1 MENFNIDSQTSVL
14 GLIGHPVEHSM
25 SPIMHNA
32 IIQKLNLK
40 YVYLA
45 FDVDPK
51 NLKKAMSGIRGLNIK
66 GINVTIPYKQ
76 QIMNFVD
83 EIDPLAK
90 KIGAINAIK
99 NIDGYLIARNTDAA
113 GAKKSLIDAKCKL
126 QGKNIL
132 VLGAGGA
139 SRAISFAL
147 ADEANKIIIS
157 NRTEDK
163 AITLAKEIKNKM
175 NTDAEGYS
183 NQKNILEKL
192 IENVDILINTTPL
205 GMYPNTNKIPLPE
218 HLLIKNLFV
227 FDVIYNPLKTKLLKV
242 AEKKGCNILGGLD
255 MLVNQ
260 GALAFEWWT
269 GKEADKNLMKT
280 KITKYLEAK
289 NVR

>member
-1 MENFNIDSQTSVL
+1 MENFNIDSQTNVL
-14 GLIGHPVEHSM
+14 GLIGHPVQHSM

-32 IIQKLNLK
+32 VIQKLNLK
-40 YVYLA
+40 YIYLA

-51 NLKKAMSGIRGLNIK
+51 NLKKAMSGIRALNIK

-76 QIMNFVD
+76 EIMKFVD

-90 KIGAINAIK
+90 KIGAINTIK
-99 NIDGYLIARNTDAA
+99 NVDGYLIARNTDTA
-113 GAKKSLIDAKCKL
+113 GAKKSLKDAKCKF
-126 QGKNIL
+126 QGKNVL

-139 SRAISFAL
+139 SRAICFAL
-147 ADEANKIIIS
+147 AEEANKIIIS

-163 AITLAKEIKNKM
+163 AISLAKEIKNKV

-183 NQKNILEKL
+183 NQKNILEKF

-205 GMYPNTNKIPLPE
+205 GMYPKTNQIPLPE
-218 HLLIKNLFV
+218 HLLIEDLFV

-269 GKEADKNLMKT
+269 GKEADINLMKT
-280 KITKYLEAK
+280 KITKYLESK